1 MIPSDPAFL
10 DALAD
15 CLESGDTL
23 LEALGKVAI
32 AGGAAEDWT
41 RHVRPSVRADVAV
54 ARALRESNVVDDDE
68 LSILSAGGAGSA
80 LGPAL
85 RAVVLRRQRGLARR
99 RAVRRGLLG
108 PFAFGALTIVLAPLP
123 EIVTGGPYV
132 WPVLRGLF
140 VLVLLTL
147 AVVIG
152 VPALLR
158 QPQARPRALALCTR
172 VPGFRHLAA
181 LYAEEELT
189 TGLAPLVDP
198 GEPRTAGLT
207 AVASILAWSPLGE
220 ALLAA
225 SRTVRPSASPLPMGG
240 LEPLARQLSAAT
252 SLALVGG
259 VASKRLPEQ
268 LARRGEEI
276 APRLTA
282 HLRLVTRVGAYAL
295 VVLFSVTSLAGM
307 IARGLPGIPV
317 FPGGTTSPEQKELE
331 DLLKE
336 LGK

>member
-23 LEALGKVAI
+23 LEALGKVAA

-68 LSILSAGGAGSA
+68 LAILSAGGAGSA

-108 PFAFGALTIVLAPLP
+108 PFAFGALTVVLAPLP
-123 EIVTGGPYV
+123 EIFTGGPYV

-140 VLVLLTL
+140 VIVLLAL
-147 AVVIG
+147 AIVVG
-152 VPALLR
+152 VPSLLR

-189 TGLAPLVDP
+189 TALAPLVDP

-207 AVASILAWSPLGE
+207 AVASILAWSPLAE
-220 ALLAA
+220 TLLAA
-225 SRTVRPSASPLPMGG
+225 SRAVRPPSLPMGG
-240 LEPLARQLSAAT
+240 LEPLARQVSAAT

-259 VASKRLPEQ
+259 VASKRLPGN

-282 HLRLVTRVGAYAL
+282 HLRLVTRVCAYAL
-295 VVLFSVTSLAGM
+295 VVLFSASSLLGM
-307 IARGLPGIPV
+307 ITRGLPGIPV
-317 FPGGTTSPEQKELE
+317 FPGGTTSPDQKELE

>member
-1 MIPSDPAFL
+1 MISSAPALL

-23 LEALGKVAI
+23 LEALAKVAT
-32 AGGAAEDWT
+32 AGGAVEDWA
-41 RHVRPSVRADVAV
+41 RHVRPSVCADVAI
-54 ARALRESNVVDDDE
+54 ARALRESNVVDDEE
-68 LSILSAGGAGSA
+68 LSILSAGGAGAA

-85 RAVVLRRQRGLARR
+85 RAVVLRRRRSVARR
-99 RAVRRGLLG
+99 RALRWGLLG
-108 PFAFGALTIVLAPLP
+108 PFVFGAVTVVLAPLP
-123 EIVTGGPYV
+123 EIVTGGSYV

-140 VLVLLTL
+140 ALAFLTL
-147 AVVIG
+147 VIIVG

-158 QPQARPRALALCTR
+158 GPRARSRALAFSTR

-189 TGLAPLVDP
+189 AALAPFLGAGDP
-198 GEPRTAGLT
+198 SAAAWT
-207 AVASILAWSPLGE
+207 AVASLLAWSPLGE

-225 SRTVRPSASPLPMGG
+225 SRTVRSPAKPLPMGG
-240 LEPLARQLSAAT
+240 LEPLARHLSAAT

-282 HLRLVTRVGAYAL
+282 HLRLVTRLGAYAL
-295 VVLFSVTSLAGM
+295 VVLVSASSLVGM
-307 IARGLPGIPV
+307 IARGLPGMPV
-317 FPGGTTSPEQKELE
+317 FPGGATSPDQKELE

-336 LGK
+336 LQK

>member
-1 MIPSDPAFL
+1 
-10 DALAD
+10 
-15 CLESGDTL
+15 
-23 LEALGKVAI
+23 
-32 AGGAAEDWT
+32 
-41 RHVRPSVRADVAV
+41 
-54 ARALRESNVVDDDE
+54 
-68 LSILSAGGAGSA
+68 
-80 LGPAL
+80 
-85 RAVVLRRQRGLARR
+85 
-99 RAVRRGLLG
+99 
-108 PFAFGALTIVLAPLP
+108 
-123 EIVTGGPYV
+123 
-132 WPVLRGLF
+132 
-140 VLVLLTL
+140 
-147 AVVIG
+147 
-152 VPALLR
+152 
-158 QPQARPRALALCTR
+158 

-189 TGLAPLVDP
+189 TALAPLVDP

-207 AVASILAWSPLGE
+207 AVASILAWSPLAE
-220 ALLAA
+220 TLLAA
-225 SRTVRPSASPLPMGG
+225 SRAVRPPARSLPMGG

-259 VASKRLPEQ
+259 VASKRLPGN

-295 VVLFSVTSLAGM
+295 VVLFSASSLLGM

-317 FPGGTTSPEQKELE
+317 FPGGTTSPDQKELE